1 MAENVRQEALSQLPA
16 SESQRCVCIPN
27 FYYVKNLSLKIHFPS
42 GGKGPQKFFFCVL
55 EGGFRAGMN
64 LKGKLVDYNSDI
76 SNFDEVV
83 IGSPVWNGRFPP
95 AINSVLSETDLSN
108 KKLTFLFYSGSG
120 DNPKVLKK
128 IYKNYKDANVVV
140 LKEPK
145 THLTELSKIESL

>member
-1 MAENVRQEALSQLPA
+1 MKKIFIYYSLTGNGDYLS
-16 SESQRCVCIPN
+16 N
-27 FYYVKNLSLKIHFPS
+27 YLKD
-42 GGKGPQKFFFCVL
+42 KGYEIRKVTEKKKAPKKFFFRVL
-55 EGGFRAGMN
+55 EGGFRAGLN
-64 LKGKLVDYNSDI
+64 LKGKLVDYNNNI
-76 SNFDEVV
+76 EEFDEVV

-95 AINSVLSETDLSN
+95 AINSVLAQTDLTN

>member
-1 MAENVRQEALSQLPA
+1 MKKIFIYFSLTGNGDFLANYLKDKGYEIRKVAEKKKAP
-16 SESQRCVCIPN
+16 
-27 FYYVKNLSLKIHFPS
+27 K
-42 GGKGPQKFFFCVL
+42 KFFFRVL

-64 LKGKLVDYNSDI
+64 LKGKLVDYNNDI
-76 SNFDEVV
+76 SEFDEVV

-95 AINSVLSETDLSN
+95 AINSVLAETDLSN

-145 THLTELSKIESL
+145 THEAELNKIENF

>member
-1 MAENVRQEALSQLPA
+1 MKKIFIYFSLSGNGDFLA
-16 SESQRCVCIPN
+16 N
-27 FYYVKNLSLKIHFPS
+27 YLKD
-42 GGKGPQKFFFCVL
+42 KGYEIRKVTEKKKAPKKFFFRVL

-64 LKGKLVDYNSDI
+64 LKGKLVDYNNDI
-76 SNFDEVV
+76 SEFDEVV

-95 AINSVLSETDLSN
+95 AINSVLAETDLSN

-145 THLTELSKIESL
+145 THQFELNKIENF

>member
-1 MAENVRQEALSQLPA
+1 MKKIFIYFSLSGNGDFIA
-16 SESQRCVCIPN
+16 N
-27 FYYVKNLSLKIHFPS
+27 YLKD
-42 GGKGPQKFFFCVL
+42 KGYEIRKVTEKKKAPKKFFFRVL

-64 LKGKLVDYNSDI
+64 LKGKLVDYNNDI
-76 SNFDEVV
+76 SEFDGVV

-95 AINSVLSETDLSN
+95 AINSVLAETDLSN

-145 THLTELSKIESL
+145 THEVELSKIENF